1 MTHVLDSGGVSRL
14 VADRALIAALR
25 QRELWPPEVP
35 AVVLVE
41 CLTGDHRRDHAV
53 NRLVSMCMVRPVDEP
68 MARRAAAL
76 RGRSGR
82 ADEISAVDAVVVAL
96 AERLDS
102 AVVVTSDPR
111 DITRLAAQSPRAI
124 RGLAV

>member
-1 MTHVLDSGGVSRL
+1 MTHVLDSGGLSRL
-14 VADRALIAALR
+14 VAARALIAALR

-41 CLTGDHRRDHAV
+41 CLTGDHRRGHAV

-76 RGRSGR
+76 RTRDVLPGRMTLER
-82 ADEISAVDAVVVAL
+82 IARPVEVDVV
-96 AERLDS
+96 R
-102 AVVVTSDPR
+102 
-111 DITRLAAQSPRAI
+111 
-124 RGLAV
+124 

>member
-1 MTHVLDSGGVSRL
+1 MIHVLDSGGVSRL
-14 VADRALIAALR
+14 VADRAFIAALR

-53 NRLVSMCMVRPVDEP
+53 NRLVSMCVVRPVDEP

-96 AERLDS
+96 AERLGS
-102 AVVVTSDPR
+102 AVVLTSDPR
-111 DITRLAAQSPRAI
+111 DITDLVNETGQPI
-124 RGLAV
+124 RVLAV